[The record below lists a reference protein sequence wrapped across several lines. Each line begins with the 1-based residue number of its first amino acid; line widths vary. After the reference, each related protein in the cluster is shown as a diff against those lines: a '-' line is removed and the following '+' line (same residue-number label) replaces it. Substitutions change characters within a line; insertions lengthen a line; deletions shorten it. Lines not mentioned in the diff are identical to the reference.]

1 MTPSDLYSMG
11 MESQTAYEQMK
22 ALCSL
27 LGTPF
32 PPKATDHTQL
42 TFNTQGKQHAS
53 DTNDRQEIWTSPSG
67 FRSSNFETQKIPMP
81 L

>member
-42 TFNTQGKQHAS
+42 TFNTQGKHNVNRNNGAGAIWH
-53 DTNDRQEIWTSPSG
+53 RQDNQPA
-67 FRSSNFETQKIPMP
+67 QPQP
-81 L
+81 C